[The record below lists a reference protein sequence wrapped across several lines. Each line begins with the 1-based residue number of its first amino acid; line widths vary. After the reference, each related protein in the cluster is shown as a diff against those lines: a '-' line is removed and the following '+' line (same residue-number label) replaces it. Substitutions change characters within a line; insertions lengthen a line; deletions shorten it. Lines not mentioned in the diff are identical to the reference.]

1 MTCNPQWEEIVENLY
16 KGQVPVDR
24 PDLVD
29 IVFYLKVKALMN
41 EIAKRTQGRGLP
53 HIHLLLTLFDIDKVV
68 NAEDVEKR
76 GISARIPD
84 KDKDIELYDL
94 VKKFMIHGPC
104 GDLDPNCPCMEE
116 KIVNGKKIRKCSK
129 GYPKLFQEE
138 TLVLE
143 NGLALYSRPRDGRI
157 VEVFVFGKR
166 FELDNRWVVP
176 HNPYLL
182 KMFRCHINVEKVNS
196 VTSVKYLHKYVHKL
210 PDRATMNYEEKN
222 DYDEI
227 KEYIDARYICP
238 QEAVWRIL
246 EYPTYD
252 RSHSITTL
260 PVHLDG
266 EHVCYFDENMN
277 EDEIREKIRMIL
289 TRNLFYHE
297 IPEKFVFRKGKW
309 NERKTH
315 FNTIG
320 RMVKISPA
328 ETERYHLRLLLLNVR
343 GAISYE
349 DLRTVKNI
357 DLDNRIRC
365 ATFAEACLAR
375 GLIRDDEEW
384 KKALEEANIH
394 CNPAKPDELWALFKD
409 ALSEDFAKKF
419 SIELA
424 HRKAYIDIAKRMLQ
438 AGKSLADFPALEQID
453 DLDLDLEE
461 QFNLAEELDIG
472 RRSYELLNDEQKEIV
487 DEIMN
492 RISNPDGKMAFYFL
506 SGPGGSGK
514 TFVISTLVHL
524 IRGMKKKVSTMA
536 FTGIAATLFTRRNW
550 NLENMILDIKY
561 DKDEMILPIDCISK
575 GDLVEEIFGYA
586 IADSNWNQMAN
597 MAIVAP
603 KNVDVKDL
611 NSKVLNM
618 LPGNEILYK
627 SIDKAENEEKQVLDE
642 YLDELKKNAI
652 VMLIRN
658 MNIENG
664 LCNGTRM
671 LVEEMRPN
679 MIVCRLLSGD
689 RAGQLVYIPR
699 ITLCCDGE
707 YPFDLHRHQFP
718 LVLAF
723 AMTVNKAQG
732 QTLEKLGID
741 LTKDV
746 FSHGQLYVALSR
758 VRTWK
763 ALSIRLLETNNERKV
778 MNVVYKEILDKDD

>member
-1 MTCNPQWEEIVENLY
+1 
-16 KGQVPVDR
+16 
-24 PDLVD
+24 
-29 IVFYLKVKALMN
+29 
-41 EIAKRTQGRGLP
+41 
-53 HIHLLLTLFDIDKVV
+53 
-68 NAEDVEKR
+68 
-76 GISARIPD
+76 
-84 KDKDIELYDL
+84 
-94 VKKFMIHGPC
+94 
-104 GDLDPNCPCMEE
+104 
-116 KIVNGKKIRKCSK
+116 
-129 GYPKLFQEE
+129 
-138 TLVLE
+138 
-143 NGLALYSRPRDGRI
+143 
-157 VEVFVFGKR
+157 
-166 FELDNRWVVP
+166 
-176 HNPYLL
+176 
-182 KMFRCHINVEKVNS
+182 
-196 VTSVKYLHKYVHKL
+196 
-210 PDRATMNYEEKN
+210 
-222 DYDEI
+222 
-227 KEYIDARYICP
+227 
-238 QEAVWRIL
+238 
-246 EYPTYD
+246 
-252 RSHSITTL
+252 
-260 PVHLDG
+260 
-266 EHVCYFDENMN
+266 
-277 EDEIREKIRMIL
+277 
-289 TRNLFYHE
+289 
-297 IPEKFVFRKGKW
+297 
-309 NERKTH
+309 
-315 FNTIG
+315 
-320 RMVKISPA
+320 MVKISPA

-384 KKALEEANIH
+384 KKALEEANSFEMPWKMRELFALILVH

-536 FTGIAATLFTRRNW
+536 FTGIAATLLPGGRTMHNRFGLNLNMSNSKIGPCSKAWKELKDIDLFICDEAPMVHKRALVTIDLKLKEIMNSNIDFGGKVMMMAGDFRQTLPIQKHATRAEICDLTVKRTRYWKSARKFRLKKNMRALDKEKDFAKDL
-550 NLENMILDIKY
+550 LEIGSGKYDIDIKY

-642 YLDELKKNAI
+642 YLDEYLNS
-652 VMLIRN
+652 LSP
-658 MNIENG
+658 NG
-664 LCNGTRM
+664 
-671 LVEEMRPN
+671 
-679 MIVCRLLSGD
+679 
-689 RAGQLVYIPR
+689 
-699 ITLCCDGE
+699 
-707 YPFDLHRHQFP
+707 FP
-718 LVLAF
+718 LH
-723 AMTVNKAQG
+723 
-732 QTLEKLGID
+732 E
-741 LTKDV
+741 
-746 FSHGQLYVALSR
+746 
-758 VRTWK
+758 
-763 ALSIRLLETNNERKV
+763 
-778 MNVVYKEILDKDD
+778 

>member
-1 MTCNPQWEEIVENLY
+1 MIEVI
-16 KGQVPVDR
+16 
-24 PDLVD
+24 
-29 IVFYLKVKALMN
+29 AL
-41 EIAKRTQGRGLP
+41 L
-53 HIHLLLTLFDIDKVV
+53 
-68 NAEDVEKR
+68 
-76 GISARIPD
+76 
-84 KDKDIELYDL
+84 
-94 VKKFMIHGPC
+94 
-104 GDLDPNCPCMEE
+104 
-116 KIVNGKKIRKCSK
+116 
-129 GYPKLFQEE
+129 
-138 TLVLE
+138 
-143 NGLALYSRPRDGRI
+143 
-157 VEVFVFGKR
+157 
-166 FELDNRWVVP
+166 
-176 HNPYLL
+176 
-182 KMFRCHINVEKVNS
+182 
-196 VTSVKYLHKYVHKL
+196 
-210 PDRATMNYEEKN
+210 
-222 DYDEI
+222 
-227 KEYIDARYICP
+227 
-238 QEAVWRIL
+238 
-246 EYPTYD
+246 
-252 RSHSITTL
+252 TTL

-277 EDEIREKIRMIL
+277 EDEIREKIENDSEL
-289 TRNLFYHE
+289 LAYFELNKNNVLARNLFYHE

-343 GAISYE
+343 GAIGYE

-384 KKALEEANIH
+384 KKALEEANSFEMPWKMRELFALILVY

-438 AGKSLADFPALEQID
+438 A
-453 DLDLDLEE
+453 
-461 QFNLAEELDIG
+461 
-472 RRSYELLNDEQKEIV
+472 
-487 DEIMN
+487 
-492 RISNPDGKMAFYFL
+492 
-506 SGPGGSGK
+506 
-514 TFVISTLVHL
+514 VHL
-524 IRGMKKKVSTMA
+524 LRGMKKKVSTMA
-536 FTGIAATLFTRRNW
+536 FTGIAATLLPGGRTMHNRFGLNLDMSNSKIGPCSKAWKELKDIDLFICDEAPMVHKRALVTIDLKLKEIMNSNIDFGGKVMMMAGDFRQTLPIQKHATRAEICDLTIQKQDFAKDLLEIGSGKW
-550 NLENMILDIKY
+550 NN
-561 DKDEMILPIDCISK
+561 DKDEMKLPMNCVSK

-586 IADSNWNQMAN
+586 IADSNWNEVAK

-611 NSKVLNM
+611 NSRVLNM
-618 LPGNEILYK
+618 IPGNEKLYT
-627 SIDKAENEEKQVLDE
+627 SIDKAENEEKQVLDDPNGFPLHE
-642 YLDELKKNAI
+642 LRLKKYAI

-658 MNIENG
+658 LNIENG

-671 LVEEMRPN
+671 MVEEMRPN
-679 MIVCRLLSGD
+679 MIVCRLLTGD
-689 RAGQLVYIPR
+689 RLGQLAYIPR
-699 ITLCCDGE
+699 ITLRCDGE

-763 ALSIRLLETNNERKV
+763 ALSIRLLENNNERKV

>member
-1 MTCNPQWEEIVENLY
+1 MTEE
-16 KGQVPVDR
+16 
-24 PDLVD
+24 
-29 IVFYLKVKALMN
+29 
-41 EIAKRTQGRGLP
+41 
-53 HIHLLLTLFDIDKVV
+53 
-68 NAEDVEKR
+68 
-76 GISARIPD
+76 
-84 KDKDIELYDL
+84 
-94 VKKFMIHGPC
+94 
-104 GDLDPNCPCMEE
+104 
-116 KIVNGKKIRKCSK
+116 
-129 GYPKLFQEE
+129 
-138 TLVLE
+138 
-143 NGLALYSRPRDGRI
+143 
-157 VEVFVFGKR
+157 
-166 FELDNRWVVP
+166 
-176 HNPYLL
+176 
-182 KMFRCHINVEKVNS
+182 
-196 VTSVKYLHKYVHKL
+196 
-210 PDRATMNYEEKN
+210 
-222 DYDEI
+222 
-227 KEYIDARYICP
+227 
-238 QEAVWRIL
+238 
-246 EYPTYD
+246 
-252 RSHSITTL
+252 
-260 PVHLDG
+260 
-266 EHVCYFDENMN
+266 
-277 EDEIREKIRMIL
+277 EIREKIENDSEL
-289 TRNLFYHE
+289 LAYFELNKNNVLARNLFYHE
-297 IPEKFVFRKGKW
+297 IPEKFVFRKGRW

-384 KKALEEANIH
+384 KKALEEANSFEMPWKMRELFALILVH

-472 RRSYELLNDEQKEIV
+472 RRSYELLNDEQKKIV

-524 IRGMKKKVSTMA
+524 LRGMKKKVSTMA
-536 FTGIAATLFTRRNW
+536 FTGIAATLLPGGRTMHNRFGLNLDMSNSKIGPCSKAWKELKDIDLFICDEAPMVHKRALVTIDLKLKEIMNSNIDFGGKVMMMAGDFRQTLPIQKHATRAEICDLTVKRTRYWKSARKFRLKKNMRALDTEKDFAKDLLEIGSGKW
-550 NLENMILDIKY
+550 NN
-561 DKDEMILPIDCISK
+561 DKDEMKLPMNCVSK

-611 NSKVLNM
+611 NSKGLNM
-618 LPGNEILYK
+618 LPGNETLYT

-642 YLDELKKNAI
+642 YLDEYLNSLSPNGFPLHELRLKKNAI

-658 MNIENG
+658 MKIENG

-689 RAGQLVYIPR
+689 RAGHLVYIPR

-763 ALSIRLLETNNERKV
+763 ALSIRLLETNSERKV
-778 MNVVYKEILDKDD
+778 MNVVYKEILDEYD